1 MVKIVYFVLAVF
13 YHILGEK
20 KKKPNKPS
28 ASITLGHPTLPTGR
42 GHLAPESSVISMT
55 AHAGF
60 CVLLKSVCDMSL
72 GVRDRLSPPG
82 YMLGTCWL

>member
-20 KKKPNKPS
+20 KKNPNKPS
-28 ASITLGHPTLPTGR
+28 ASITLGHPSLPTGR
-42 GHLAPESSVISMT
+42 GHLAPESSVISMA

-60 CVLLKSVCDMSL
+60 YVLLKSVCDMSL